1 MNRESRHYTRHL
13 IPEESLL
20 PCEGVNRPL
29 KGQVSVMGLGG
40 MFVRTRESYPI
51 GTALEVRIHAPD
63 DVIDA
68 QCVVRDVLPGGLGLE
83 FTKLRGK
90 HEDVVRTFLERLKN

>member
-1 MNRESRHYTRHL
+1 MNRDNRHYVRHT
-13 IPEESLL
+13 IPEEQLL

-29 KGQVSVMGLGG
+29 SGHVSILGLGG
-40 MFVRTRESYPI
+40 MFVRTRESYPL
-51 GTALEVRIHAPD
+51 GTPLEVRIHAPG

-90 HEDVVRTFLERLKN
+90 HEDGVRKFLEQLKN